1 MLLVRTVSI
10 IWLTVFMSA
19 NAQRLSLSTASDSAV
34 YYYYEG
40 WRQVLDEGH
49 YTASEKFYRKM
60 MKNDPGFLVGL
71 SLVGRITRD
80 LDERLDIEE
89 QLEKR
94 KGEITGDERLLLDN
108 FIDLVKLT
116 NLRETRPEDAR
127 RFMDQVFISAEKTL
141 RKISHTYPDEI
152 HYRSEYIEVLRRN
165 HGARVALDSLLLL
178 TSPKE
183 QQTPFLLGYS
193 AQMLAEIGDF
203 ESALAKAD
211 RLNQLF
217 KNEDSP
223 KPHAVL
229 ADIYFRMGEL
239 DKAAME
245 TERALQLDPGNIDCQ
260 RLRKQMEKARKEK
273 Q

>member
-1 MLLVRTVSI
+1 M
-10 IWLTVFMSA
+10 
-19 NAQRLSLSTASDSAV
+19 

-40 WRQVLDEGH
+40 WRQVLDEGN

-60 MKNDPGFLVGL
+60 MRSDPGFLVGL

-80 LDERLDIEE
+80 LEERLDIED

-94 KGEITGDERLLLDN
+94 KVEITGDERLLLDN

-116 NLRETRPEDAR
+116 NLRETRPDDTKEFIDK
-127 RFMDQVFISAEKTL
+127 VFISAEKTL

-152 HYRSEYIEVLRRN
+152 HYRSEYIEVLHRN
-165 HGARVALDSLLLL
+165 HGARVALDSLQHF
-178 TSPKE
+178 TPQE
-183 QQTPFLLGYS
+183 GEQTPFLLGYS
-193 AQMLAEIGDF
+193 AQMLAEISDF
-203 ESALAKAD
+203 ESALAKAG
-211 RLNQLF
+211 RLSHLF
-217 KNEDSP
+217 ENKDSP

-245 TERALQLDPGNIDCQ
+245 TEKALYLDPGNIDCQ
-260 RLRKQMEKARKEK
+260 RLKKQIEEAGKKK